1 MTLRQTIQAAPAKTT
16 ELITKLAGTSN
27 QAVKTRGG
35 LFAQLS
41 DELVRY
47 VEIEEQHLLPL
58 LRKHPETKDL
68 ATDALKGNKDLRASL
83 AKLSNLP
90 KDNDAFLAELAELN
104 KGFQQH
110 VRSETKE
117 LLPAVLKALSD
128 EEASA
133 LAANMEGAVADA
145 EQAKRDQKREEAA
158 QAKRQAEEAEQV
170 AQAQRA
176 AARAQKREEAA
187 HAKRLAEEAEQAAQ
201 AQRAAVRAQKAAE
214 RSAREAA
221 EKVVDTI
228 ERGAASV
235 QDSARQV
242 TANLT
247 ERAQRATSEAREA
260 LTVYSEST
268 REIAEGLQAVRASS
282 SVSREAASEVYT
294 ACMEWAEKATRTNAE
309 LSQQLLQCR
318 SVKQVAEVQRQF
330 VTSALRNWMES
341 RAKVLEIAQHT
352 SKQALRPLDARLND
366 AACLA
371 RNACSLS

>member
-1 MTLRQTIQAAPAKTT
+1 MTLRQTIQAAPEKTA

-27 QAVKTRGG
+27 QAVKTREG

-47 VEIEEQHLLPL
+47 IEIEEQHLLPL

-83 AKLSNLP
+83 AKLSDLP
-90 KDNDAFLAELAELN
+90 KDNDAFLAELADLN

-110 VRSETKE
+110 VRNERKE
-117 LLPAVLKALSD
+117 LLPAVIKALSD
-128 EEASA
+128 EEAEA
-133 LAANMEGAVADA
+133 VVTNIEGAVADA
-145 EQAKRDQKREEAA
+145 EQAKRDAKRDEAA
-158 QAKRQAEEAEQV
+158 QAKRQAEEAEQ
-170 AQAQRA
+170 AAEAQRA
-176 AARAQKREEAA
+176 EVRAQKAAERDAKREEAVQ
-187 HAKRLAEEAEQAAQ
+187 AKRQAEEAEQAAQ

-247 ERAQRATSEAREA
+247 ERAQRATSEARAA

-318 SVKQVAEVQRQF
+318 SVTQVAEVQRQF

-341 RAKVLEIAQHT
+341 RAKVLEIAQH
-352 SKQALRPLDARLND
+352 SSRQALRPLDGRLND
-366 AACLA
+366 AA
-371 RNACSLS
+371 